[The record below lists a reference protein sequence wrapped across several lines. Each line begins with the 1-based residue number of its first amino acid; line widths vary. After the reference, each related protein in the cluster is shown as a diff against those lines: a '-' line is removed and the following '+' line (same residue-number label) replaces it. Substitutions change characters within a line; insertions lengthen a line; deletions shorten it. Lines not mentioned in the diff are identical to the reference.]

1 MKDEGEEFVEG
12 IARHG
17 SRVTSHASQMINPRI
32 DRSTPVIVQ
41 GITGRAGQLHSRL
54 MMQYGTRIVGGVS
67 PGAKAREVNGVA
79 VFADCEVAVAQTGAR
94 ASVLLVGA
102 MDLLDAMRD
111 ALAAGIRYLVTPTE
125 GMPVHDAL
133 KAQRLVRESGAVWVG
148 ASTPGM
154 AIPGEVKLG
163 FLPDDSLKPGTLGL
177 MSKSGTLSYEAG
189 YRLAQRGVGTS
200 VWIGVGGDPVK
211 GTRYADLVPFY
222 ASDPGTA
229 ALLVIG
235 EIGGSEEEEFA
246 QALTAHR
253 FGKPVFALIAGRSAP
268 EGVTMGHAGALVH
281 GSHGTYAAKRKALE
295 AAGVTVFG
303 TLNEMVE
310 GISARLR

>member
-1 MKDEGEEFVEG
+1 VNL
-12 IARHG
+12 
-17 SRVTSHASQMINPRI
+17 NPRI

-67 PGAKAREVNGVA
+67 PGAKVREVNSVP
-79 VFADCEVAVAQTGAR
+79 VFASCSEAVEKTGAA

-102 MDLLDAMRD
+102 MQLLDAMKD
-111 ALAAGIRYLVTPTE
+111 AIAGGIRYLVTPTE

-133 KAQRLVRESGAVWVG
+133 KAWQLARDSGATWIG
-148 ASTPGM
+148 GSTPGM

-163 FLPDDSLKPGTLGL
+163 FLPDDSLRPGRLGL

-200 VWIGVGGDPVK
+200 VWVGVGGDPVK
-211 GTRYADLVPFY
+211 GTRFADLVPFY
-222 ASDPGTA
+222 AADAGTE
-229 ALLVIG
+229 ALLIIG
-235 EIGGSEEEEFA
+235 EIGGSDEEEFA
-246 QALTAHR
+246 AALSAQR
-253 FGKPVFALIAGRSAP
+253 FAKPVFALIAGKSAP

-281 GSHGTYAAKRKALE
+281 GAHGTHAAKRAALE
-295 AAGVTVFG
+295 GAGVTVFG
-303 TLNEMVE
+303 SLHEMVE
-310 GISARLR
+310 GVSARLR

>member
-1 MKDEGEEFVEG
+1 
-12 IARHG
+12 
-17 SRVTSHASQMINPRI
+17 MINPRI
-32 DRSTPVIVQ
+32 DKTTPVIVQ
-41 GITGRAGQLHSRL
+41 GITGRAGQMHSRL
-54 MMQYGTRIVGGVS
+54 MMRYGTRIVGGVS
-67 PGAKAREVNGVA
+67 PGAKVGEVNGVPVFSTCAEA
-79 VFADCEVAVAQTGAR
+79 VEKSGAK

-102 MDLLDAMRD
+102 FDLLNAMEDAI
-111 ALAAGIRYLVTPTE
+111 AAGIRCLVTPTE

-133 KAQRLVRESGAVWVG
+133 KAWERCRDTGTVWVG

-154 AIPGEVKLG
+154 AIAGEAKLG
-163 FLPDDSLKPGTLGL
+163 FLPDDSLKPGPLGL
-177 MSKSGTLSYEAG
+177 MSKSGTLSYESG
-189 YRLAQRGVGTS
+189 YRLAQAGVGTS

-222 ASDPGTA
+222 AADERTRG
-229 ALLVIG
+229 LLVIG

-246 QALTAHR
+246 KALTQHK
-253 FGKPVFALIAGRSAP
+253 FTKPVFALIAGRSAP

-281 GSHGTYAAKRKALE
+281 GSHGTYAAKRAALE

-310 GISARLR
+310 GVRARLL

>member
-1 MKDEGEEFVEG
+1 M
-12 IARHG
+12 
-17 SRVTSHASQMINPRI
+17 
-32 DRSTPVIVQ
+32 IVQ

-67 PGAKAREVNGVA
+67 PGARVREVNSVP
-79 VFADCEVAVAQTGAR
+79 VFASCSEAVGETGAT

-102 MDLLDAMRD
+102 MQLLDAMKD
-111 ALAAGIRYLVTPTE
+111 AIAGGIRYLVTPTE

-133 KAQRLVRESGAVWVG
+133 RAWQVVRDAGAIWIG
-148 ASTPGM
+148 GSTPGM

-163 FLPDDSLKPGTLGL
+163 FLPDDSLRPGRLGL

-211 GTRYADLVPFY
+211 GTRFADFVPFY
-222 ASDPGTA
+222 AADAATE
-229 ALLVIG
+229 ALLIIG
-235 EIGGSEEEEFA
+235 EIGGSDEEEFA
-246 QALTAHR
+246 AALSAQR
-253 FGKPVFALIAGRSAP
+253 CAKPVFALLAGKSAP
-268 EGVTMGHAGALVH
+268 DGVTMGHAGALVH
-281 GSHGTYAAKRKALE
+281 GAHGTFAAKRAALE

-303 TLNEMVE
+303 SLNEMVT
-310 GISARLR
+310 GVAARLNQQI